1 MKEAVQYPQ
10 CMNPKVPES
19 TCKFYHRLP
28 LQIRFNDIDIVGH
41 LNNMVYNAFFDLG
54 KIEYFK
60 SVMADKVD
68 WHMIPVVV
76 VNINCNFY
84 SPTYIDEQI
93 EVVTAVVS
101 ISERSFKMEQ
111 RIVNCQTG
119 DVKCVATTVMAGFD
133 PSTAKGAP
141 IDLEWAAAIK
151 AYELNE

>member
-1 MKEAVQYPQ
+1 MKEVVQYPQ
-10 CMNPKVPES
+10 CANPKVPEP
-19 TCKFYHRLP
+19 TCKFYHKLP

-84 SPTYIDEQI
+84 SPTYIDEPI

-111 RIVNCQTG
+111 RIVNRDTG

-133 PSTAKGAP
+133 AKTAKGAP